1 MRQRPSTGVLVGM
14 VVVFGLAVAG
24 LIGTAVVLR
33 GDTGPPAADRID
45 LTGLQPLAPR
55 AVYLA
60 DGTPA
65 FVIAHADGMVSLLSA
80 FDAHRPNGFGQMV
93 WWCPRSE
100 AFDGPQTGTRYDE
113 YGARVGGGPAPSGL
127 ASWALTV
134 DGNTAR
140 VGEALAPPAF
150 GAPSVGSPPE
160 EEPGC
165 VGQDPIVLPTFEDWK
180 IWDSPTA
187 LVRAAPSGW
196 ALITGDV
203 LQAADEM
210 QLCAL
215 TGCTDAAATPELT
228 PPPPEWAALER
239 ALAPLWLVRV
249 TNGVLV
255 DVTRVIDPADW
266 VR

>member
-1 MRQRPSTGVLVGM
+1 MRERPSAGVLVGM
-14 VVVFGLAVAG
+14 VLAFGLAVAG
-24 LIGTAVVLR
+24 LVAAAIVLR
-33 GDTGPPAADRID
+33 GDSGETATDTID

-65 FVIAHADGMVSLLSA
+65 FVIAHADGTVSLLSA

-93 WWCPRSE
+93 WWCPRAE
-100 AFDGPQTGTRYDE
+100 AFDGPQTGTRYGE

-127 ASWALTV
+127 ASWTLIV
-134 DGNTAR
+134 DGNKAG

-150 GAPSVGSPPE
+150 GAPFMGSPPE

-165 VGQDPIVLPTFEDWK
+165 LGQDPIVLSTFEGWK

-187 LVRAAPSGW
+187 LVRAATSGW
-196 ALITGDV
+196 ALITGQV
-203 LQAADEM
+203 IQAADEM

-215 TGCTDAAATPELT
+215 TGCTDAATTP
-228 PPPPEWAALER
+228 
-239 ALAPLWLVRV
+239 
-249 TNGVLV
+249 
-255 DVTRVIDPADW
+255 
-266 VR
+266 